1 MCIIKAIATSIGRGL
16 LPLIE
21 NFGGLTIF
29 TINIIKRL
37 FPPKIDYYEFKN
49 SLYSAANRSLLIVI
63 VTALL
68 TGAIGVIQA
77 AYLVKRYQAFGLVG
91 GGAGFIVVRE
101 LGPVLIALMFS
112 GRVGSN
118 ITAELGT
125 MVVTEQIDALRIL
138 AIDPIQ
144 HLIIPR
150 VISMIISIF
159 CLTLYGDIVALIGGA
174 ITSQFMLGVD
184 YNIYIKGILEWV
196 KLWDFITG
204 IIKAFFF
211 GIIIGVI
218 SCYFGMK
225 VKGGAP
231 GVGKAVNS
239 TVVIN
244 AASIFLMDYI
254 ITYILEYLYRCG

>member
-1 MCIIKAIATSIGRGL
+1 MIVKKIVSGIGSAILPVIEHLGGLAIFTVSIIKA
-16 LPLIE
+16 
-21 NFGGLTIF
+21 F
-29 TINIIKRL
+29 

-49 SLYSAANRSLLIVI
+49 SLYNMANRSLLIVV

-77 AYLVKRYQAFGLVG
+77 AYLVKRYQAYGLVG
-91 GGAGFIVVRE
+91 AGAGFIVVRE
-101 LGPVLIALMFS
+101 LGPILIALMFS

-118 ITAELGT
+118 TTAELGT
-125 MVVTEQIDALRIL
+125 MVVTSQIDALRIL
-138 AIDPIQ
+138 AIDPVQ
-144 HLIIPR
+144 HLIVPR
-150 VISMIISIF
+150 FIAMIISIF

-174 ITSQFMLGVD
+174 VTSQFLLGVD
-184 YNIYIKGILEWV
+184 YNVYTKGILEWV

-204 IIKAFFF
+204 TIKSIGF
-211 GIIIGVI
+211 GVVIGII

-231 GVGKAVNS
+231 GVGKAVNN

-244 AASIFLMDYI
+244 AAAIFLLDYL
-254 ITYILEYLYRCG
+254 ITYVLEYLHGGP